1 MTPPAS
7 APKFNPCGPLKIS
20 TCPMPSL
27 KMCSIGVATWVALGS
42 DSLRP
47 SNRTS
52 VRKPSSP
59 LILSD
64 EVAPIPPLE
73 VEATPGV
80 WRSIS
85 LIERLP
91 YSAISSCVKTETEEA
106 TFEEGTGSLCATTI
120 ISSTS

>member
-1 MTPPAS
+1 PTDGLWDDGRTDEGQLG
-7 APKFNPCGPLKIS
+7 FNYNELEDAMINP
-20 TCPMPSL
+20 
-27 KMCSIGVATWVALGS
+27 
-42 DSLRP
+42 DSP
-47 SNRTS
+47 HRTS

-91 YSAISSCVKTETEEA
+91 YSPISSCVKTETEEA